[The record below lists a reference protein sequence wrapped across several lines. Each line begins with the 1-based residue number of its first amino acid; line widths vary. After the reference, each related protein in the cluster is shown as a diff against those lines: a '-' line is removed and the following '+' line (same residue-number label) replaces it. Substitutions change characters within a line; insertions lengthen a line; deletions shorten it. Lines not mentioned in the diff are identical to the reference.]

1 MAKIILNVS
10 DEQKA
15 ESLMVLLRDL
25 SYIDVQEVLDDG
37 LKVWDGTITTL
48 NHPIAIG
55 DFQIYSKEELHE
67 R

>member
-1 MAKIILNVS
+1 MAKIMLNVS

-25 SYIDVQEVLDDG
+25 SYIDVQEVIDDG
-37 LKVWDGTITTL
+37 LKTWDGTIAAL
-48 NHPIAIG
+48 NHPITIG
-55 DFQIYSKEELHE
+55 DFKIYSKEELHE